1 MLSCPA
7 RAQGRSQDAKFY
19 VCRVLLCGRRRCLS
33 NREPGGLMDSGGAW
47 REIGS
52 GCQECQDTSS
62 LSAECWSEDSML
74 VFTVA
79 ENEII
84 SNVWS

>member
-1 MLSCPA
+1 
-7 RAQGRSQDAKFY
+7 
-19 VCRVLLCGRRRCLS
+19 
-33 NREPGGLMDSGGAW
+33 MDSGGAW